1 MANDIFNGDVTSRYS
16 EQMEPGR
23 YSWRQAESDLTRD
36 VFEKPGESVAGLAW
50 NFEQTHVDKVA
61 NLLAN
66 GDFAAAKED
75 YDKLRESIR
84 LNWDGLS
91 TMAQMQGD
99 GYGPMSNQIGAKARA
114 ILGGAF
120 NQREVV
126 LSDGSK
132 TTIGRAL
139 ADNSPFLAG
148 KSEELSSFGFGTNA
162 TDLYLKNDKVIKSV
176 MDPLLRSS
184 HSGVPVANRL
194 QLIELA
200 EDYANNKERVD
211 GVFGDGAQR
220 FMDYIRD
227 THQTSG
233 CAAHTFRTLLDF
245 AEDYSGKTGV
255 AGKQL
260 ASDVVGGYND
270 LVAST
275 FQGDP
280 QIGRDGVRRPAEIT
294 DDQRR
299 MFDATLLPALKMT
312 LEGLDDRTP
321 VDLRDPRLKRSLLDV
336 MDVVAY
342 SKAQGSDILSD
353 CRNAGYDVNAALGG
367 FVRNALLDM
376 EQPSDN
382 IVEGVRRLRSDMLGR
397 ITGGRSPQRVDA
409 QLSGRAEDYMKGVER
424 RTGVRSLCPEADG
437 MADTI
442 HGYLLRELTP
452 AMAKGQLYPDAARAN
467 PAKMVDGL
475 ARKLSRSFYGPGRG
489 LAAQAVAQ
497 AALFGAT
504 APNGDVLSQGFMN
517 GGQVNVEELIA
528 TLAFSPG
535 SDANDP
541 MIASLRSWYSGNVAM
556 DLQFGK
562 RRAKLRD
569 SLLSD
574 GIPDAQARMI
584 VSSASSLA
592 AQNLSRG
599 IDPSFV
605 FDNAESQ
612 GVYLTLKDGTDAE
625 GRPAKVVGYSQGNRD
640 KASIPLDDDGKDVLP
655 AGTFLSNRALWTQVQ
670 QMLTAR
676 LKREAAKADY
686 AARQRI
692 KNASE
697 EQESQLD

>member
-23 YSWRQAESDLTRD
+23 YSWRQAESDLSRD
-36 VFEKPGESVAGLAW
+36 VFERPGETVAGLMW
-50 NFEQTHVDKVA
+50 NFNQTHVDPIA
-61 NLLAN
+61 NLLAQ
-66 GDFAAAKED
+66 GDFAAAKQN
-75 YDKLRESIR
+75 YDKALEDIR
-84 LNWDGLS
+84 LNWEGGSKLG
-91 TMAQMQGD
+91 QMQGD
-99 GYGPMSNQIGAKARA
+99 GYGTVTNELASRTNAVLRA
-114 ILGGAF
+114 DF
-120 NQREVV
+120 NQRKVK
-126 LSDGSK
+126 LPDGTE
-132 TTIGRAL
+132 TTIGYAL
-139 ADNSPFLAG
+139 SDNSPFLSS
-148 KSEELSSFGFGTNA
+148 KSSELSDFGFGANA

-211 GVFGDGAQR
+211 GAFGDGAQR

-255 AGKQL
+255 TGKQL

-280 QIGRDGVRRPAEIT
+280 QVGRDGVRRPAEIT

-397 ITGGRSPQRVDA
+397 ITGGRSPQRIDA
-409 QLSGRAEDYMKGVER
+409 QLSGRAEDYMKGVDR
-424 RTGVRSLCPEADG
+424 RTGARSLCPEADG

-452 AMAKGQLYPDAARAN
+452 AMAKGQLYPDAAMAD
-467 PAKMVDGL
+467 PAKLVDGL
-475 ARKLSRSFYGPGRG
+475 ARKLSRSFYGPGRE

-541 MIASLRSWYSGNVAM
+541 TIASLRSWYSGNVAM
-556 DLQFGK
+556 DLQFGE

-612 GVYLTLKDGTDAE
+612 GVYLTYVDAADEE
-625 GRPAKVVGYSQGNRD
+625 GRPIRRVDFRQGNRNKVEVSLD
-640 KASIPLDDDGKDVLP
+640 KKGEQSIPE
-655 AGTFLSNRALWTQVQ
+655 GTFLSNRALWTQVQ
-670 QMLTAR
+670 QR
-676 LKREAAKADY
+676 LEAQLKQQWSLDSYKEKLKAKGEAEEAAP
-686 AARQRI
+686 
-692 KNASE
+692 
-697 EQESQLD
+697 

>member
-23 YSWRQAESDLTRD
+23 YSWRQAESDLSRD
-36 VFEKPGESVAGLAW
+36 VFERPGETVAGLMW
-50 NFEQTHVDKVA
+50 NFNQTHVDPIA
-61 NLLAN
+61 NFLAQ
-66 GDFAAAKED
+66 GDFAAAKQN
-75 YDKLRESIR
+75 YDKALEDIR
-84 LNWDGLS
+84 LNWEGGSKLG
-91 TMAQMQGD
+91 QMQGD
-99 GYGPMSNQIGAKARA
+99 GYGTVTNELASRTNAVLRA
-114 ILGGAF
+114 DF
-120 NQREVV
+120 NQRKVK
-126 LSDGSK
+126 LPDGTE
-132 TTIGRAL
+132 TTIGYAL
-139 ADNSPFLAG
+139 SDNSPFLSS
-148 KSEELSSFGFGTNA
+148 KSSELSDFGFGANA

-211 GVFGDGAQR
+211 GAFGDGAQR

-255 AGKQL
+255 TGKQL

-280 QIGRDGVRRPAEIT
+280 QVGRDGVRRPAEIT

-397 ITGGRSPQRVDA
+397 ITGGRSPQRIDA
-409 QLSGRAEDYMKGVER
+409 QLSGRAEDYMKGVDR
-424 RTGVRSLCPEADG
+424 RTGARSLCPEADG

-452 AMAKGQLYPDAARAN
+452 AMAKGQLYPDAAMAD
-467 PAKMVDGL
+467 PAKLVDGL
-475 ARKLSRSFYGPGRG
+475 ARKLSRSFYGPGRE

-541 MIASLRSWYSGNVAM
+541 TIASLRSWYSGNVAM
-556 DLQFGK
+556 DLQFGE

-612 GVYLTLKDGTDAE
+612 GVYLTYVDAADEE
-625 GRPAKVVGYSQGNRD
+625 GRPIRRVDFRQGNRNKVEVSLD
-640 KASIPLDDDGKDVLP
+640 KKGEQSIPE
-655 AGTFLSNRALWTQVQ
+655 GTFLSNRALWTQVQ
-670 QMLTAR
+670 QR
-676 LKREAAKADY
+676 LEAQLKQQWSLDSYKEKLKAKGEAEEAAP
-686 AARQRI
+686 
-692 KNASE
+692 
-697 EQESQLD
+697 

>member
-132 TTIGRAL
+132 TTIGQAL
-139 ADNSPFLAG
+139 ADGSPFLAG
-148 KSEELSSFGFGTNA
+148 KSEELSSFGFGSNA

-211 GVFGDGAQR
+211 DAFGDGAQR

-245 AEDYSGKTGV
+245 AEDYSGKTGIT
-255 AGKQL
+255 GKQL

-280 QIGRDGVRRPAEIT
+280 QVGRDGVRRPAEIT

-397 ITGGRSPQRVDA
+397 ITGGRSPQRIDA
-409 QLSGRAEDYMKGVER
+409 QLSGRAEDYMKGVDR
-424 RTGVRSLCPEADG
+424 RTGARSLCPEADG

-452 AMAKGQLYPDAARAN
+452 AMAKGQLYPDAAMAD
-467 PAKMVDGL
+467 PAKLVDGL
-475 ARKLSRSFYGPGRG
+475 ARKLSRSFYGPGR
-489 LAAQAVAQ
+489 
-497 AALFGAT
+497 
-504 APNGDVLSQGFMN
+504 
-517 GGQVNVEELIA
+517 E
-528 TLAFSPG
+528 
-535 SDANDP
+535 
-541 MIASLRSWYSGNVAM
+541 
-556 DLQFGK
+556 
-562 RRAKLRD
+562 
-569 SLLSD
+569 
-574 GIPDAQARMI
+574 
-584 VSSASSLA
+584 LA

-612 GVYLTLKDGTDAE
+612 GVYLTYVDAADEE
-625 GRPAKVVGYSQGNRD
+625 GRPIRRVDFRQGNRNKVEVSLD
-640 KASIPLDDDGKDVLP
+640 KKGEQSIPE
-655 AGTFLSNRALWTQVQ
+655 GTFLSNRALWTQVQ
-670 QMLTAR
+670 QR
-676 LKREAAKADY
+676 LEAQLKQQWSLDSYKEKLKAKGEAEEAAP
-686 AARQRI
+686 
-692 KNASE
+692 
-697 EQESQLD
+697 

>member
-132 TTIGRAL
+132 TTIGQAL
-139 ADNSPFLAG
+139 ADDSPFLAG
-148 KSEELSSFGFGTNA
+148 KSEELSSFGFGSNA

-211 GVFGDGAQR
+211 GAFGDGAQR

-245 AEDYSGKTGV
+245 AEDYSGKTGIT
-255 AGKQL
+255 GKQL

-280 QIGRDGVRRPAEIT
+280 QVGRDGVRRPAEVT

-367 FVRNALLDM
+367 FVRNALLDI

-397 ITGGRSPQRVDA
+397 ITGGRSPQRIDA
-409 QLSGRAEDYMKGVER
+409 QLSGRAEDYMKGVDR
-424 RTGVRSLCPEADG
+424 RTGTRSLCPEADG

-452 AMAKGQLYPDAARAN
+452 AMANGQLYSDAAMAD
-467 PAKMVDGL
+467 PAKLVDGL
-475 ARKLSRSFYGPGRG
+475 ARKLSRSFYGPGRE

-541 MIASLRSWYSGNVAM
+541 TIASLRSWYSGNVAM
-556 DLQFGK
+556 DLQFGE

-599 IDPSFV
+599 IDPSSV

-625 GRPAKVVGYSQGNRD
+625 GKPAKVVGYAQGNRD
-640 KASIPLDDDGKDVLP
+640 KASIPLDDEGKDVLP
-655 AGTFLSNRALWTQVQ
+655 EGTFLSNRALWTQVQ

-692 KNASE
+692 KNAGKE
-697 EQESQLD
+697 PESQLD